1 VFHPINNQFLAIPDN
16 VQFVAAVNRGGE
28 FSGTFGIDAAQLDRF
43 APLQMDYPPA
53 KDEIELLQNRHP
65 DLSRKVIERVV
76 AIADRLRHTAE
87 LSAGLSVR
95 ATDEA
100 CMYLKHP
107 LIASDRSNLMPE
119 VLKSSFCGRFSGRW
133 NDVASD
139 AGAAWG
145 IIQDMLREDRE
156 GD

>member
-1 VFHPINNQFLAIPDN
+1 NQFLAIPDN

-53 KDEIELLQNRHP
+53 EDEVQLLQERHP
-65 DLSRKVIERVV
+65 DLSKKIIKLVV
-76 AIADRLRHTAE
+76 TIADALRHSAE

-95 ATDEA
+95 ATDEV
-100 CMYLKHP
+100 CTYLKHP
-107 LIASDRSNLMPE
+107 LIASDRSTMLPE

-145 IIQDMLREDRE
+145 MIQNLLREAKE
-156 GD
+156 KE